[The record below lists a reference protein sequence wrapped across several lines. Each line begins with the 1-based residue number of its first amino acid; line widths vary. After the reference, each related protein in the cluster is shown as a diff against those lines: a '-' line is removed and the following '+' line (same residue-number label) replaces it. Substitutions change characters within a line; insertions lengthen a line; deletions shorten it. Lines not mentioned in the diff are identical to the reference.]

1 MALAFS
7 RNLEEI
13 IATRVLLTATDGFI
27 DITALGRDGEG
38 GVVSVNGRSLR
49 LASENSFLT
58 LETCPAGNGQIALRA
73 AGAEGSIVLTTPTA
87 GRTALVS
94 VCPGGLQLVYGA
106 PANPGTVRLLD
117 GSMELA
123 LGREGGRVTLTDDSV
138 ILRVGKTSLELTA
151 EGIVSRCGESTF
163 QLIAEDQ
170 APVPAQ
176 PTREA

>member
-27 DITALGRDGEG
+27 DITALGHDGAGGEG

-73 AGAEGSIVLTTPTA
+73 AGAEGSILLTTPTA
-87 GRTALVS
+87 GRTAQVS
-94 VCPGGLQLVYGA
+94 LCPGGLQLVYGA
-106 PANPGTVRLLD
+106 PASPGSVRLLD

-123 LGREGGRVTLTDDSV
+123 LGRQGGRVTLTDDSV

-151 EGIVSRCGESTF
+151 EGIVSRCGGSTF
-163 QLIAEDQ
+163 RLVADDHS
-170 APVPAQ
+170 AAGG
-176 PTREA
+176 AD

>member
-58 LETCPAGNGQIALRA
+58 LESCRAGNGQIALRA

-94 VCPGGLQLVYGA
+94 VCPGGLQLVRRASQPGHCAAAGRIDGA
-106 PANPGTVRLLD
+106 GAGPGRRACHPD
-117 GSMELA
+117 
-123 LGREGGRVTLTDDSV
+123 R
-138 ILRVGKTSLELTA
+138 
-151 EGIVSRCGESTF
+151 
-163 QLIAEDQ
+163 
-170 APVPAQ
+170 
-176 PTREA
+176 